1 WFNGQYI
8 RKLSIDELNAKFIVR
23 SSSFKKL
30 DKNKQLLITKLLQDR
45 IKKISDFDDL
55 AGFFFEEPKVDKGLL
70 GKNYTKHLTAA
81 IEALE
86 KDIPLDQV
94 PQKYDFKVGDFF
106 MDLRIAV
113 TGSKFT
119 PPINESIAILGKDET
134 VKRIKKV
141 LGL

>member
-1 WFNGQYI
+1 MVKE
-8 RKLSIDELNAKFIVR
+8 RL
-23 SSSFKKL
+23 KKL
-30 DKNKQLLITKLLQDR
+30 NE
-45 IKKISDFDDL
+45 FDEL
-55 AGFFFEEPKVDKGLL
+55 AGFFYEVRIPDRKLL
-70 GKNYTKHLTAA
+70 GENYTKHLTAA